1 LSGKRWKE
9 KDGKCKGAVPVLQLL
24 KRETGRQYKLG
35 STPLIGAGAIEASPK
50 VFCQPSIF
58 NRKVETK
65 KEF

>member
-1 LSGKRWKE
+1 MSHKISIDFVLDKDKRSIE
-9 KDGKCKGAVPVLQLL
+9 IRLF
-24 KRETGRQYKLG
+24 KRETGRQSKRG
-35 STPLIGAGAIEASPK
+35 STPLIGAGANETSPK